1 MKKLRVLLVDDEI
14 MIREGFKKLLTGKP
28 MSVSLS
34 ARQRMEWKQLQK
46 LMRSSLIL

>member
-14 MIREGFKKLLTGKP
+14 MIREGFKKLTGKP